1 MEENELNENEQE
13 LDEEKQKANTIKKT
27 FWDINFSWLL
37 VILLALIAIL
47 IGNTNV
53 SKVIKDINNSV
64 LYILLEVLLS
74 LLFGV
79 IFYGLGKIVFG
90 LLSGYNLG
98 YVELFGAKF
107 YKKA

>member
-74 LLFGV
+74 LLFDG
-79 IFYGLGKIVFG
+79 FLTANFPFF
-90 LLSGYNLG
+90 L
-98 YVELFGAKF
+98 
-107 YKKA
+107 

>member
-90 LLSGYNLG
+90 LL
-98 YVELFGAKF
+98 
-107 YKKA
+107 